1 MNTTKTN
8 MTVVFRTHNYELGGR
23 NRARLEGEAG
33 KLHDL
38 TAEFTVADL
47 HVDIHEYPKGGF
59 HVKTALRLAKETLFT
74 GDRHVDMHSAYL
86 RCIRK
91 LMLKV
96 KAYKAKLAGEHRY
109 GKTPEVD
116 ASVAVL
122 PDADALERLEQAVEA
137 GDFRA
142 FRAALTPW
150 EAELGN
156 AMARFC
162 GDDHHQSLMIG
173 HGFNQ
178 SHLLEEVALNA
189 FEHFGERGR
198 NKVDAW
204 LQEWIEV
211 SFGKLVADPKFERHR
226 IEVMS

>member
-23 NRARLEGEAG
+23 NRTRLEGEAG
-33 KLHDL
+33 KLEDL
-38 TAEFTVADL
+38 VADFPVADL

-59 HVKTALRLAKETLFT
+59 HLKTALRLPNDTLFT

-96 KAYKAKLAGEHRY
+96 KTYKAKLSGEHRY
-109 GKTPEVD
+109 GKTQEVA
-116 ASVAVL
+116 ASAMVV
-122 PDADALERLEQAVEA
+122 PDVEAMERLEQAVED
-137 GDFRA
+137 GDYRA

-150 EAELGN
+150 ESGLG
-156 AMARFC
+156 AALARYC
-162 GDDHHQSLMIG
+162 ENETISALMIG

-178 SHLLEEVALNA
+178 SHLFEEVALNA
-189 FEHFGERGR
+189 FEHYAERGR
-198 NKVDAW
+198 NKLEVW
-204 LQEWIEV
+204 LTDLIDT

-226 IEVMS
+226 IEVMR